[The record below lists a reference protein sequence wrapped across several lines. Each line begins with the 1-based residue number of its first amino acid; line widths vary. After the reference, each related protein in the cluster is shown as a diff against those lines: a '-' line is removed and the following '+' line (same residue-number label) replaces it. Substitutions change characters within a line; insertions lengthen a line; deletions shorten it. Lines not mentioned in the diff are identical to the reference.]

1 MHNIIITVL
10 APGKSSWIRHDPNF
24 NLNTS
29 EVFIKPINVSGGVAP
44 NLHFQY
50 KLSDIIN
57 TAAIHYFP
65 FHSVVVSVA
74 VIIHQVTFSRANKM
88 FRQSL
93 LLAWTHITVEP
104 YLFFYTTGLTL
115 SELAQQN
122 LVAEKTCRVN
132 AGFNNT
138 VCDALSKRDLSE
150 FH

>member
-1 MHNIIITVL
+1 MHNMIIPVH
-10 APGKSSWIRHDPNF
+10 APGKSSPTWHDPSF

-44 NLHFQY
+44 NWHFQY
-50 KLSDIIN
+50 KLSDNIN
-57 TAAIHYFP
+57 TATINYFP

-93 LLAWTHITVEP
+93 LLAWTHITIEP

-132 AGFNNT
+132 VGYNNT
-138 VCDALSKRDLSE
+138 VCDALSRRDLSE